1 MGQYT
6 VITGQNLYDVALDIY
21 GSIEG
26 ITDLLLSNPALS
38 MMSEL
43 RAGQTLDYSDGVLI
57 DARGRILVER
67 PRGRLEQED
76 LVLAQRRADTQI
88 RRSAAV

>member
-43 RAGQTLDYSDGVLI
+43 RAGQTLDLSLI
-57 DARGRILVER
+57 HI
-67 PRGRLEQED
+67 
-76 LVLAQRRADTQI
+76 
-88 RRSAAV
+88 